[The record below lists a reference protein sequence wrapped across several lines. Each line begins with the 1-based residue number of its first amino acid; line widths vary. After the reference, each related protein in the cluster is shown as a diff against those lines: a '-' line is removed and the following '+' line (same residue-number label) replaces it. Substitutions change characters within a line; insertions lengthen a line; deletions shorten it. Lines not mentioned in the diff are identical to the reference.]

1 MVGAFGFYQWL
12 HTTGPVLFKEEGVKS
27 VIENNANAAFEEVSA
42 KPGAPTMGM
51 TVHNPTLSVGGTFD
65 TPTLSGALF
74 HQSTFNNLFIE
85 GLSVTAG
92 LRLDYE
98 KISMKYN
105 SLSTPI
111 VGLSLM
117 AFIIEFFNSVCDK
130 SENIWMLY
138 PPER

>member
-1 MVGAFGFYQWL
+1 M
-12 HTTGPVLFKEEGVKS
+12 FKEEGVKS

-65 TPTLSGALF
+65 TPTLSGALY

-111 VGLSLM
+111 DFGLISLSYGTQP
-117 AFIIEFFNSVCDK
+117 NKLV
-130 SENIWMLY
+130 
-138 PPER
+138 

>member
-1 MVGAFGFYQWL
+1 M
-12 HTTGPVLFKEEGVKS
+12 
-27 VIENNANAAFEEVSA
+27 IENNANSAFEEIAS

-65 TPTLSGALF
+65 TPTLSGALY

-105 SLSTPI
+105 SLSTP
-111 VGLSLM
+111 VDFGFDFHLAMGPKDVYKRQSVNHVDTQKLS
-117 AFIIEFFNSVCDK
+117 IN
-130 SENIWMLY
+130 
-138 PPER
+138 P